1 MIKVNYLIEA
11 HDEDGINEAIEG
23 LSKET
28 FSDEESDVIYISN
41 IEQDS
46 LDSTCFKLMYNGMTQ
61 WYFGPRTRYTSRD
74 SQYKF
79 FACMTED
86 GKMHKFDVSTVEK
99 CQELIKK
106 FETWFAEGKI
116 TEKEDI
122 LYIADT
128 EDFDDI

>member
-23 LSKET
+23 LSKEP
-28 FSDEESDVIYISN
+28 FEESTVIYISN
-41 IEQDS
+41 IEQDKW
-46 LDSTCFKLMYNGMTQ
+46 DNTCFKLMYNGMTQ
-61 WYFGPRTRYTSRD
+61 WYFGPRSRCTSRY

-99 CQELIKK
+99 CQDLIKK

-116 TEKEDI
+116 TEKENI

>member
-11 HDEDGINEAIEG
+11 HDEDGINEVIEG
-23 LSKET
+23 LSREPY
-28 FSDEESDVIYISN
+28 SEDDAIYISN
-41 IEQDS
+41 IEQDHW
-46 LDSTCFKLMYNGMTQ
+46 DKTCFKLMYNGMTQ
-61 WYFGPRTRYTSRD
+61 WYFGPRTRCQSRD
-74 SQYKF
+74 YRYKF

-106 FETWFAEGKI
+106 FEKWFAEGKI

>member
-11 HDEDGINEAIEG
+11 HEEDGINEAIEG
-23 LSKET
+23 LSREP
-28 FSDEESDVIYISN
+28 FEESNVIYISN

-46 LDSTCFKLMYNGMTQ
+46 WDKTCFKLMYNGMTQ
-61 WYFGPRTRYTSRD
+61 WYFGPRSRCTSRY

-106 FETWFAEGKI
+106 FEKWFAEGKI

>member
-11 HDEDGINEAIEG
+11 HEEDGINEAIEG
-23 LSKET
+23 LSREP
-28 FSDEESDVIYISN
+28 FEESNVIYINN
-41 IEQDS
+41 IA
-46 LDSTCFKLMYNGMTQ
+46 LDSWDNTCFKLMYNGMTQ
-61 WYFGPRTRYTSRD
+61 WYFGPRTRSTSER
-74 SQYKF
+74 YKF
-79 FACMTED
+79 FACMSED

-106 FETWFAEGKI
+106 FEKWFAEGKI

-128 EDFDDI
+128 DDFDDI

>member
-11 HDEDGINEAIEG
+11 HDEDGINEAIER
-23 LSKET
+23 LSKEPY
-28 FSDEESDVIYISN
+28 SEDDAIYISD
-41 IEQDS
+41 IQQDRW
-46 LDSTCFKLMYNGMTQ
+46 DNTCFKMMYNGMTQ
-61 WYFGPRTRYTSRD
+61 WYFGPRTRSFGHA
-74 SQYKF
+74 YKF

-99 CQELIKK
+99 CQELTKK
-106 FETWFAEGKI
+106 FEKWFAEGKI

-122 LYIADT
+122 LYIADS

>member
-1 MIKVNYLIEA
+1 MIKVNYLIERQK
-11 HDEDGINEAIEG
+11 ESGIDEAIEG
-23 LSKET
+23 LKT
-28 FSDEESDVIYISN
+28 QPFDEDEAICISS

-46 LDSTCFKLMYNGMTQ
+46 WDKTCFKLMHNGLTQ
-61 WYFGPRTRYTSRD
+61 WYFGPRRRSLFGCDT
-74 SQYKF
+74 QYKF

-99 CQELIKK
+99 CKELIEK
-106 FETWFAEGKI
+106 FEKWFAEGKI

-128 EDFDDI
+128 DDFDDI

>member
-1 MIKVNYLIEA
+1 MIKVNYLIER
-11 HDEDGINEAIEG
+11 HDEAGIDEAIEG
-23 LSKET
+23 LSREPFKE
-28 FSDEESDVIYISN
+28 ENVIYINS
-41 IEQDS
+41 IKQDS
-46 LDSTCFKLMYNGMTQ
+46 WDNTCFILMYDDMIQ
-61 WYFGPRTRYTSRD
+61 WYFGPRTRCMSRYG
-74 SQYKF
+74 QLKF

-99 CQELIKK
+99 CKELMKK

-116 TEKEDI
+116 TEKEDT

>member
-1 MIKVNYLIEA
+1 MIKVNYLIER
-11 HDEDGINEAIEG
+11 HDEAGINEAIEG
-23 LSKET
+23 LSREPFKE
-28 FSDEESDVIYISN
+28 ENVICISS
-41 IEQDS
+41 IEQDRW
-46 LDSTCFKLMYNGMTQ
+46 DKTCFMLMHNDLIQ
-61 WYFGPRTRYTSRD
+61 WYFGPRNRSLFNSDT
-74 SQYKF
+74 QYKF

-99 CQELIKK
+99 CKELIEK

-116 TEKEDI
+116 TEKEDT